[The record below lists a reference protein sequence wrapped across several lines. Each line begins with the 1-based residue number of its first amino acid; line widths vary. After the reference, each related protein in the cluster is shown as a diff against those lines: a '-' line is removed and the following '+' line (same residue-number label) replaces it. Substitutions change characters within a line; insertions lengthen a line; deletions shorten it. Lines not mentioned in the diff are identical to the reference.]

1 MRKGVL
7 VAAVAAAMLTTGC
20 GGSGDEDSASTPE
33 PAAETTAAETTAP
46 AKTTAAETTPAAETG
61 DVTPAGSRLK
71 VGEAATIDYEDTGG
85 SGKSSLIAVTP
96 ESIEE
101 GSIDDFANIE
111 LDESQKSATPYY
123 VRMTVENVGEG
134 DLSGTEPGS
143 YINGVDDRGQ
153 DQNELI
159 FFGEFD
165 ACPDA
170 DPKSLKP
177 GESYETCLT
186 YLIPGGGTIEG
197 LRWIMFDEKTSKSN
211 IDWRQ

>member
-1 MRKGVL
+1 MRKGML
-7 VAAVAAAMLTTGC
+7 AAAVAAAMLGTGC
-20 GGSGDEDSASTPE
+20 GGSDDEDAASP
-33 PAAETTAAETTAP
+33 PAVAETTAAETTAETTPP
-46 AKTTAAETTPAAETG
+46 AETTAAAPAG
-61 DVTPAGSRLK
+61 DVTPAGSTLQ
-71 VGEAATIDYEDTGG
+71 VGETATIDYEDTGG
-85 SGKSSLIAVTP
+85 SGRSTLIAVTP

-101 GSIDDFANIE
+101 GSIDDFKNID
-111 LDESQKSATPYY
+111 LDEAQQSSTPYY
-123 VRMTVENVGEG
+123 VRMTVENVGKG

-170 DPKSLKP
+170 DPESFKP

-186 YLIPGGGTIEG
+186 YLMPGGGAIEG

-211 IDWRQ
+211 IDWRR